1 MKIIITGIMA
11 VLLSACSVN
20 ADTTLS
26 FGAEFKLKVRQ
37 SLMDGSTVFASDELS
52 VKTANDQLIS
62 GKLLSVDSEKLPQS
76 FNIQQYPD
84 YLLKRA
90 PLTSLPPEVATLFA
104 NSREEVNFRY
114 DLAALEIHD
123 IQDGK
128 LYSLCKDTSCLAF
141 VVKSANTDFIL
152 TINTIGMNKTEFTDL
167 VKGGL
172 DVKK

>member
-84 YLLKRA
+84 YLPNLLHSKYCR
-90 PLTSLPPEVATLFA
+90 SLEPCLPGKHC
-104 NSREEVNFRY
+104 RY
-114 DLAALEIHD
+114 PIS
-123 IQDGK
+123 Q
-128 LYSLCKDTSCLAF
+128 
-141 VVKSANTDFIL
+141 
-152 TINTIGMNKTEFTDL
+152 
-167 VKGGL
+167 
-172 DVKK
+172 